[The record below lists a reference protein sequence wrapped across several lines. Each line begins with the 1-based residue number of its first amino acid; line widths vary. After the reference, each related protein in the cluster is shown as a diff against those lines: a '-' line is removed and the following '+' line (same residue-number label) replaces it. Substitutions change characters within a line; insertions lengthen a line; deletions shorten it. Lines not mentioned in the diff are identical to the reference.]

1 MKKIIDLKI
10 KSKNFKHNNVT
21 SLQNFSLAVNQGE
34 TIAITGDFGVGKSTL
49 LNILG
54 LLDSK
59 YEGYYNL
66 FGHDMKEMSE
76 KEKASMRNNQIGFVL
91 QESSLINNLTIKEN
105 ILLPRLYNTDIPR
118 SELGK
123 RMMDLARSLDIINVL
138 DKKPLECSG
147 GQKSRAAFARAV
159 IMHPKLILADE
170 PTASL
175 DESNKENMIS
185 VLKNFNQNN
194 DVTIL
199 IVTHDLDVANRFL
212 HQLILKS

>member
-10 KSKNFKHNNVT
+10 ESKNFKHNNVT

-34 TIAITGDFGVGKSTL
+34 TIAITGDSGVGKSTL

-59 YEGYYNL
+59 YEGHYNL

>member
-34 TIAITGDFGVGKSTL
+34 TIAITGDSGVGKSTL

-66 FGHDMKEMSE
+66 FGHDMKKMSE